1 MIISPSTW
9 SAPAY
14 NRPARRDQLIDE
26 GAICRRPPTRVKFQ
40 QSLKLG
46 VRSRHKCI
54 IVPSAKE
61 GLTRVLVMTAQLLL
75 YEAGTV
81 VALFGNDQ
89 IALGGLN
96 RDMLN
101 LAKSTQLQ

>member
-1 MIISPSTW
+1 
-9 SAPAY
+9 
-14 NRPARRDQLIDE
+14 
-26 GAICRRPPTRVKFQ
+26 
-40 QSLKLG
+40 
-46 VRSRHKCI
+46 
-54 IVPSAKE
+54 
-61 GLTRVLVMTAQLLL
+61 MTAQLLL